1 MNKKPGL
8 NKENKERQQRVK
20 TPDINAQKRKPKIKK
35 AMGGPSTT
43 TNITHINPNIPKKP
57 NIKQT
62 ANANPNA
69 KVEPKKKIKFAENK
83 DKKEEPKVDLVK
95 EERSKSDKKKLP
107 KNKVVK
113 KEEKKEDKKEIKKNK
128 EVMNKT
134 GDNFYKPKIQPKKNN
149 LNNNTNNNN
158 TNNNNDKLRRKSVD
172 IAKKNKKT
180 EKNKYKN
187 ALKPDTAKTKQNLNK
202 TPDNK
207 KVKNRKKG
215 DKKEKENDIKNIHTI
230 PNDKSNNKKN
240 EIKDKKSEEKKDNT
254 ERKKSEQ
261 IEDKKIKIQEIIND
275 TKIIEEKKEDK
286 KEIVKEEE
294 KKPEIKIEE
303 KKEEKKEE
311 AKEEEKV
318 EMKEEK
324 IKEEEKTEENE
335 EKIEDKNEE
344 QIEEEKSQ
352 IIEEK
357 KEEIKTE
364 IKEEKTE
371 GKNEPKK
378 SIKYLFSRS
387 PKFSCNYKECLYL
400 GLNSGF
406 FNPVQKLN
414 IMLNS
419 KEMYSALD
427 KKKLISELI
436 INYNKL
442 STKNIKQTN
451 TSEYDIEKINS
462 PFNPKERSINSLNF
476 IDKEEENKLMNE
488 LQHPYI
494 TEYFKL
500 ILTLLNEKND
510 EDKNIFEFFFKDLLE
525 KYKTNNIKNLL
536 MKNFVNTEVIIN
548 DEQFNNI
555 QKMIGIKPDLLSPA
569 TLLRYNRAVAYSAFF
584 LKDLYSYLN
593 LKTDD
598 GKYYYY
604 QLRTN
609 LPKNEYQD
617 KIDKLKLLL

>member
-1 MNKKPGL
+1 MNKKPVQTKET
-8 NKENKERQQRVK
+8 KENKDHQQRVK
-20 TPDINAQKRKPKIKK
+20 TPDVNTQKRKQRIKK
-35 AMGGPSTT
+35 QTNNPSTT
-43 TNITHINPNIPKKP
+43 TNITHINPNIPKKS
-57 NIKQT
+57 NIKST
-62 ANANPNA
+62 SNANPNS

-83 DKKEEPKVDLVK
+83 DKKEEPKVDLIK
-95 EERSKSDKKKLP
+95 EERSKSDKKKIP
-107 KNKVVK
+107 KNKNTK
-113 KEEKKEDKKEIKKNK
+113 KEETKETKKNNKEI
-128 EVMNKT
+128 MNKT
-134 GDNFYKPKIQPKKNN
+134 GDNFYKPKIQSKKINDK
-149 LNNNTNNNN
+149 NNNTNNNF
-158 TNNNNDKLRRKSVD
+158 DKLRRKSVD
-172 IAKKNKKT
+172 ISLIDKKNKKT
-180 EKNKYKN
+180 ERNKYKN
-187 ALKPDTAKTKQNLNK
+187 SLKPDTAKNKQNLNK

-207 KVKNRKKG
+207 KIKNRKKA
-215 DKKEKENDIKNIHTI
+215 DKKEKENEIKNIHTI
-230 PNDKSNNKKN
+230 PKNKKN
-240 EIKDKKSEEKKDNT
+240 EIKDKKVEDKKDVNPNVENV

-261 IEDKKIKIQEIIND
+261 IEEKKIENEEITND
-275 TKIIEEKKEDK
+275 DKIIEEKKEDK
-286 KEIVKEEE
+286 KEIIKGEE
-294 KKPEIKIEE
+294 KKPEIEIEE

-311 AKEEEKV
+311 EKADKEEEKN
-318 EMKEEK
+318 EEEEIIEDKKDEQQFEEEK
-324 IKEEEKTEENE
+324 SRLIEEKKAEEIKMEKEEEKTE
-335 EKIEDKNEE
+335 D
-344 QIEEEKSQ
+344 
-352 IIEEK
+352 K
-357 KEEIKTE
+357 KE
-364 IKEEKTE
+364 
-371 GKNEPKK
+371 PRK

-387 PKFSCNYKECLYL
+387 RKFFCNYKECLYL
-400 GLNSGF
+400 GLNSGY

-419 KEMYSALD
+419 KEMHSALD
-427 KKKLISELI
+427 EKKLISELI
-436 INYNKL
+436 TNYNKL
-442 STKNIKQTN
+442 GTKNIKQTN

-476 IDKEEENKLMNE
+476 IDKEEEKKLMNE

-510 EDKNIFEFFFKDLLE
+510 ENKNIFEFFFKDLLQ
-525 KYKTNNIKNLL
+525 KYKANNIKNLL
-536 MKNFVNTEVIIN
+536 IKNFVNNEININ

-584 LKDLYSYLN
+584 LKDLFSYLN